1 MKISR
6 LFIPFCLLASIALA
20 SCKPGEVAISVV
32 PESVD
37 VDFHSTS
44 KFLNITT
51 DAAWSASVS
60 EDWISV
66 APTQGQGNAQIKLTI
81 QTNPD
86 SGTRKGSVTIS
97 SGKTQKTVQVSQ
109 SGSDGV
115 LNVTVSGGVAVFP
128 KAGGDVNVT
137 VEHSGKY
144 TVSIPSDASSW
155 LSYASTKA
163 VATDKL
169 VFTAKASSVTVR
181 NAKVAF
187 TLESGQTQ
195 YVDFI
200 QGDGYV
206 ATGKVTYSDGTPAV
220 GVSVSDGFKVAV
232 TDANG
237 SYTLMTRSDSW
248 YIFVSYPSDAKITVS
263 DGCPNFFKK
272 YEPSKMI
279 YDFVLTKQAV
289 EKKFSLFA
297 MADPQSH
304 YQIRKPQKSA
314 DTDRFKNETVK
325 ALNARIAASSLPCYG
340 VTLGDIAYSE
350 GSRNSNP
357 SLAEMKKHFAG
368 VNMPVF
374 QTMGNHDYTYF
385 FSSSPLTPDAT
396 SSTLYLKAQ
405 RKFEETF
412 GPVNLSFN
420 RGNVHVVCMRNI
432 NYDSSTDASSYH
444 GGFNNDQWEWFK
456 ADLANVPKTKMIVL
470 CVHIPIV
477 GLSGKENVSNV
488 LNLMKQYTNSTVFSG
503 HTHYYRG
510 VPNVLS
516 SGMYEHV
523 HSAVCGQWW
532 WSKMEGDGCPNG
544 YTVYD
549 FDDAEITN
557 AHFYGVNDTMS
568 DPNYQ
573 IRIYKGSIK
582 TGGKYAYFQWPYD
595 KRTYLI
601 NVFSGDARW
610 KVNVYE
616 NDVLKGQAVQMAN
629 SRQNINPVG
638 DTGKTHTLN
647 SNTSQDWWAIGY
659 HIGVCNR
666 GTSGTSY
673 QTTNFHMWKYT
684 ATSETAK
691 IKVEAVD
698 PYGNKY
704 TCSDVISDGTVY
716 PEYVKAPLTIF

>member
-206 ATGKVTYSDGTPAV
+206 ATGKVTYSDGTPAA

-232 TDANG
+232 TDNNG
-237 SYTLMTRSDSW
+237 SYTLMTRSDTW
-248 YIFVSYPSDAKITVS
+248 YIFVSYPSDAKITTT

-272 YEPSKMI
+272 YEPSKMT

-304 YQIRKPQKSA
+304 YKSRDTQKSA
-314 DTDRFKNETVK
+314 DTDRFKYETVK

-385 FSSSPLTPDAT
+385 YSSSPLTPDAT

-405 RKFEETF
+405 RQFEENF

-420 RGNVHVVCMRNI
+420 RGDVHVVCMRNI

-444 GGFNNDQWEWFK
+444 GGFTNDQWEWFK
-456 ADLANVPKTKMIVL
+456 ADLANVPKTKMIIL

-629 SRQNINPVG
+629 SRQNIDPTG
-638 DTGKTHTLN
+638 SSGKTHTLN

-659 HIGVCNR
+659 HIGVCKR

-691 IKVEAVD
+691 IKVEAID